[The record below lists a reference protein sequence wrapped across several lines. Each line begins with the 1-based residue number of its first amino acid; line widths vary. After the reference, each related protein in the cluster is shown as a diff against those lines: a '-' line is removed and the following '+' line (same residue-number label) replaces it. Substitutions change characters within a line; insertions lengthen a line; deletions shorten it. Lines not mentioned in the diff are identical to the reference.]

1 MQTLNCDCGK
11 AIAEV
16 LPMIQS
22 VINLA
27 HADCYFRDN
36 KRLTAEQVFTMAEF
50 ADKQTVEVLVAVCCR
65 LSATVPAP
73 TPGEAVAVP
82 L

>member
-1 MQTLNCDCGK
+1 MQALNCDCGK

-22 VINLA
+22 VIDRA
-27 HADCYFRDN
+27 RADCYVRDN

-50 ADKQTVEVLVAVCCR
+50 ADNETIEVLVAVCCR
-65 LSATVPAP
+65 LGTAVPAP
-73 TPGEAVAVP
+73 TPGEVADVP

>member
-1 MQTLNCDCGK
+1 MQAPNCDCGK

-22 VINLA
+22 VIDRA
-27 HADCYFRDN
+27 HADCYVRDN

-50 ADKQTVEVLVAVCCR
+50 ADNDTIEVLVAVCCR
-65 LSATVPAP
+65 LDTVVPAP
-73 TPGEAVAVP
+73 TPSEAVAVP